1 MSEQAERLNTLIADL
16 YGRGHLQAREKDQ
29 PFEPWF
35 SDIAKQDILDWALE
49 DKEFIKP
56 FINEQGLPNTL
67 RAIEA
72 ALLLVT
78 DEDQGCDEYRRI
90 AAEHDRDL
98 PKDTAG
104 LERR

>member
-1 MSEQAERLNTLIADL
+1 MQKLNALIADL

-29 PFEPWF
+29 PFDPWF
-35 SDIAKQDILDWALE
+35 SDQAKNEILDCALE

-72 ALLLVT
+72 ALALVT
-78 DEDQGCDEYRRI
+78 DDDPMKCCDAYQEI
-90 AAEHDRDL
+90 KANHDRDL
-98 PKDTAG
+98 PKDTDG
-104 LERR
+104 PERG